1 MSDVYQLLGQ
11 IAAVLAGEEKPD
23 VITSEQSLVIDSR
36 ATAHIAIPQW
46 TLIGKDGKATRRGVV
61 VRAWSYAQRRQ
72 AEMAATMP
80 MKPGQQPPA
89 PIDDWRRVVEEVRL
103 GIIEPADL
111 PPQVVES
118 WGYDVVK
125 YLHQQIE
132 RLGPVPPELLKAE
145 LANIMGQYLPPTS

>member
-1 MSDVYQLLGQ
+1 MDVYQLLGQ
-11 IAAVLAGEEKPD
+11 IAAVLAGEEKPGI
-23 VITSEQSLVIDSR
+23 VTGEQALVVDSR
-36 ATAHIAIPQW
+36 AVAHIAIPQW
-46 TLIGKDGKATRRGVV
+46 TTIGKDGKPIRRGVV

-80 MKPGQQPPA
+80 LKAGQQPPA

-111 PPQVVES
+111 PAPVVES

-132 RLGPVPPELLKAE
+132 RLGPVPPDLLRAE
-145 LANIMGQYLPPTS
+145 LAALMGQTPPGS

>member
-1 MSDVYQLLGQ
+1 MDVSQLLGQ
-11 IAAVLAGEEKPD
+11 IAAALAGEEQPGI
-23 VITSEQSLVIDSR
+23 ITSEQALVVDSR
-36 ATAHIAIPQW
+36 ATARIAIPQW
-46 TLIGKDGKATRRGVV
+46 TVIGADGKAVRRGVV

-80 MKPGQQPPA
+80 LRPGQQPPA

-111 PPQVVES
+111 PAPVVES

-132 RLGPVPPELLKAE
+132 RLGPVPPDLLRAE
-145 LANIMGQYLPPTS
+145 LAAIMGQAPPGS